1 MVSLGKARWMGWL
14 AALALAGPVGVVPL
28 AHAVAAGPAP
38 VWTVNQAASR
48 LRFQSSAG
56 GAPFT
61 GAFSRWSAA
70 IRFDPKNLAGSA
82 VQVRID
88 MTSARTGASDKDEAL
103 PGADWFATARF
114 AQASYVARSFKD
126 LGGWRY
132 QALGTLTMRG
142 VTRPLPVTFQLVIS
156 GDQAR
161 MTGSAVIDRHLFG
174 VGQGQFATP
183 DTVPFN
189 VQVGI
194 SIMAKRG

>member
-1 MVSLGKARWMGWL
+1 MSVFGMMRWTGRL
-14 AALALAGPVGVVPL
+14 AAAALAVPAIVL
-28 AHAVAAGPAP
+28 PGARAVAAGTAP

-48 LRFQSSAG
+48 LRFQSSVG

-61 GAFSRWSAA
+61 GAFSRWIAA
-70 IRFDPKNLAGSA
+70 IRFDPKNLSGSA

-103 PGADWFATARF
+103 PGSDWFATGRF
-114 AQASYVARSFKD
+114 AQATYAAKTFKD
-126 LGGWRY
+126 LGGGRY

-142 VTRPLPVTFQLVIS
+142 VTRPLAVTFQLVIT

-161 MTGSAVIDRHLFG
+161 MTGTAVIDRHLFG

-183 DTVPFN
+183 DTVPYN

-194 SIMAKRG
+194 NIVAKRG